1 MRRGEIAVFDNRR
14 VLHSRHAFSEGAG
27 EGGRRR
33 HLQGAYVEWED
44 VNSKIRVLR
53 RHLY

>member
-1 MRRGEIAVFDNRR
+1 MFDNRR
-14 VLHSRHAFSEGAG
+14 VLHGRHAFSEGAG